1 MGGIAAHLRESGR
14 SFAAVF
20 RSANLRRLQGAWT
33 AVAIGHWGLLVAVSV
48 YAYDQGGE
56 KAVGI
61 IFLLRLVPAGLLAP
75 FVGVLGDRYRREIVL
90 FVSALLRFGFCAA
103 AAVCVWKDAPA
114 ELVYA
119 FAIVTSIANAPY
131 KSAQA
136 AIMPTLAATP
146 SELTATNAVSS
157 TVESL
162 AFFLGPAVAG
172 LLLAVTGVDVVF
184 ALAAAMFGI
193 ASLVILRMNVP
204 RTEASKEVEAST
216 ILSECMAGFR
226 VVFQHK
232 ELRVLMGL
240 FTAQTL
246 VAGLMLV
253 FLVVVAIELLDMGD
267 AGVGYL
273 NSAFGVGALVGA
285 IGALGLT
292 GARRLSPGF
301 LVGLLL
307 WGLPLAVLGLW
318 SSVAIALVLFAIMGA
333 GNSLVDVAGYTLV
346 QRAVPDEV
354 LARVFGVLQFF
365 LLSAL
370 GIGGVLAPVLSD
382 LFGLEN
388 ALIISGLFLPV
399 LVILFGRTVAKIDAQ
414 AAAPETQEL
423 RLLTGVPIFAPL
435 PGTAIEHIAGR
446 LVPLRI
452 EPGTVI
458 VREGDAGDRFYVI
471 VEGEV
476 EVTAEGKPI
485 STLAPGGYF
494 GEIALLKDVP
504 RTATVTAKTPVVLY
518 ALEREDFLSTVTGHA
533 PSAKAA
539 ETVIS
544 SRLSGLQGATGGPLP
559 VVVREARMDCRC
571 GVV

>member
-1 MGGIAAHLRESGR
+1 
-14 SFAAVF
+14 
-20 RSANLRRLQGAWT
+20 
-33 AVAIGHWGLLVAVSV
+33 VAVW
-48 YAYDQGGE
+48 
-56 KAVGI
+56 
-61 IFLLRLVPAGLLAP
+61 R
-75 FVGVLGDRYRREIVL
+75 
-90 FVSALLRFGFCAA
+90 
-103 AAVCVWKDAPA
+103 DAPA

-119 FAIVTSIANAPY
+119 LAIVTSIANAPY

-136 AIMPTLAATP
+136 AIMPTLARTP
-146 SELTATNAVSS
+146 NELTATNAVSS

-162 AFFLGPAVAG
+162 AFFLGPALAG
-172 LLLAVTGVDVVF
+172 ILLAVTGVDIVF
-184 ALAAAMFGI
+184 AVAAAMFGI
-193 ASLVILRMNVP
+193 ASVVILRMKVP

-216 ILSECMAGFR
+216 ILSECLAGFR
-226 VVFQHK
+226 VVFRHR

-267 AGVGYL
+267 SGVGYL

-318 SSVAIALVLFAIMGA
+318 STVGIALVLFAVMGA

-365 LLSAL
+365 LLTAL

-382 LFGLEN
+382 LFGLDN

-399 LVILFGRTVAKIDAQ
+399 LVVLFGRTVARIDAH

-423 RLLTGVPIFAPL
+423 RLLTAVPIFAPL

-452 EPGTVI
+452 EPGTVV

-476 EVTAEGKPI
+476 EVTADGKI
-485 STLAPGGYF
+485 VSQLGPGGYF

-504 RTATVTAKTPVVLY
+504 RTATVTAKTPMVLY
-518 ALEREDFLSTVTGHA
+518 ALEREDFLATVTGHA
-533 PSAKAA
+533 PSVRVADA
-539 ETVIS
+539 VIA
-544 SRLSGLQGATGGPLP
+544 SRLSGLSTAVGNP
-559 VVVREARMDCRC
+559 VSTQS
-571 GVV
+571 

>member
-1 MGGIAAHLRESGR
+1 MGGIGAHLRESGR

-20 RSANLRRLQGAWT
+20 RSPGLRRLQCAWS
-33 AVAIGHWGLLVAVSV
+33 AVALGHWGLLVAVSV
-48 YAYDQGGE
+48 YAYAQDGE

-61 IFLLRLVPAGLLAP
+61 VFLLRLVPAGLLAP
-75 FVGVLGDRYRREIVL
+75 FVGVLGDRYRRELVL
-90 FVSALLRFGFCAA
+90 FVSALLRCGLCAG
-103 AAVCVWKDAPA
+103 AAVAVAMDGPSV
-114 ELVYA
+114 LVYA
-119 FAIVTSIANAPY
+119 LAILTSIANAPY
-131 KSAQA
+131 KSAQQ

-146 SELTATNAVSS
+146 NELTAANAVSS

-162 AFFLGPAVAG
+162 AFFLGPALAG
-172 LLLAVTGVDVVF
+172 VLLALSGTDVVF
-184 ALAAAMFGI
+184 AVAAAMFGA
-193 ASLVILRMNVP
+193 ASLVLLRLHAP
-204 RTEASKEVEAST
+204 RSEAAKEVQAST
-216 ILSECMAGFR
+216 IFSECIAGFR
-226 VVFQHK
+226 VVFQHR

-246 VAGLMLV
+246 IAGLMLV
-253 FLVVVAIELLDMGD
+253 FLVVVAIELLDIGES
-267 AGVGYL
+267 GVGWL
-273 NSAFGVGALVGA
+273 NSAFGVGALLGA
-285 IGALGLT
+285 LGALGLT
-292 GARRLSPGF
+292 GAKRLSPGF

-307 WGLPLAVLGLW
+307 WGLPLVVLGLW
-318 SSVAIALVLFAIMGA
+318 SPVIIAFVLFAIMGA

-370 GIGGVLAPVLSD
+370 GIGGLLAPILTD
-382 LFGLEN
+382 IFGLEN

-399 LVILFGRTVAKIDAQ
+399 LVALFGRTVAKIDAE
-414 AAAPETQEL
+414 AAAPEAQEL

-435 PGTAIEHIAGR
+435 PGTALEHIAGR

-458 VREGDAGDRFYVI
+458 LREGDAGDRFYVI

-476 EVTAEGKPI
+476 EVSAEGKTI
-485 STLAPGGYF
+485 ATQGPGGYF

-504 RTATVTAKTPVVLY
+504 RTATVKAKTPVVLY
-518 ALEREDFLSTVTGHA
+518 ALDREDFLATVTGHA

-539 ETVIS
+539 ETVVA
-544 SRLSGLQGATGGPLP
+544 SRLSDLTTAAGSPISS
-559 VVVREARMDCRC
+559 
-571 GVV
+571 

>member
-184 ALAAAMFGI
+184 AVAAAMFGI

-253 FLVVVAIELLDMGD
+253 FLVVVAIELLDIGD

-307 WGLPLAVLGLW
+307 WGLPLAVLGMW

-458 VREGDAGDRFYVI
+458 VREGDAGDRFYVM

-476 EVTAEGKPI
+476 DVTAEGKSV
-485 STLAPGGYF
+485 STLGPGGYF

-559 VVVREARMDCRC
+559 S
-571 GVV
+571 

>member
-1 MGGIAAHLRESGR
+1 M
-14 SFAAVF
+14 
-20 RSANLRRLQGAWT
+20 
-33 AVAIGHWGLLVAVSV
+33 
-48 YAYDQGGE
+48 
-56 KAVGI
+56 
-61 IFLLRLVPAGLLAP
+61 PAGLLAP
-75 FVGVLGDRYRREIVL
+75 FVGVLGDRYRRELVL
-90 FVSALLRFGFCAA
+90 FVSALLRFVLCAA
-103 AAVCVWKDAPA
+103 AAVGVWRDAPA

-119 FAIVTSIANAPY
+119 LAIVTSIANAPY

-136 AIMPTLAATP
+136 AIMPTLARTP

-162 AFFLGPAVAG
+162 AFFLGPALAG
-172 LLLAVTGVDVVF
+172 VLLAVTGVDVVF
-184 ALAAAMFGI
+184 AVAAAMFGV
-193 ASLVILRMNVP
+193 ASLVILRMHVP
-204 RTEASKEVEAST
+204 RTEARRKSRRRRSSASA
-216 ILSECMAGFR
+216 MAGFR
-226 VVFQHK
+226 VVFRHK

-253 FLVVVAIELLDMGD
+253 FLVVVAIELLDMGES
-267 AGVGYL
+267 GVGYL

-292 GARRLSPGF
+292 GARRLSPAF

-318 SSVAIALVLFAIMGA
+318 STVGIASCCSRSWAPA
-333 GNSLVDVAGYTLV
+333 TRSWTSPAT
-346 QRAVPDEV
+346 RSCSAPSRTRCW
-354 LARVFGVLQFF
+354 LA
-365 LLSAL
+365 SSACSSSSCSCAL

-382 LFGLEN
+382 FFGLEN

-399 LVILFGRTVAKIDAQ
+399 LVLLFGRTVARIDAE
-414 AAAPETQEL
+414 AVAPETQEL

-476 EVTAEGKPI
+476 EVSGRGQADHDPGAGRVLRRDRAAEGRAAHGDGDGEDARRALRARAGGLPGDGDGPRAERAGGGDGHLLAAVGASGRDRPPI
-485 STLAPGGYF
+485 S
-494 GEIALLKDVP
+494 
-504 RTATVTAKTPVVLY
+504 
-518 ALEREDFLSTVTGHA
+518 S
-533 PSAKAA
+533 
-539 ETVIS
+539 
-544 SRLSGLQGATGGPLP
+544 
-559 VVVREARMDCRC
+559 
-571 GVV
+571 

>member
-20 RSANLRRLQGAWT
+20 QSANLRRLQSAWT

-56 KAVGI
+56 QAVGI

-75 FVGVLGDRYRREIVL
+75 FVGVLGDRYRREMVL
-90 FVSALLRFGFCAA
+90 FGSTALRFVLAAA
-103 AAVCVWKDAPA
+103 AAVCVWKGAPA
-114 ELVYA
+114 EVVYA
-119 FAIVTSIANAPY
+119 LAIVTSIANAPY

-136 AIMPTLAATP
+136 AIMPTLARTP

-162 AFFLGPAVAG
+162 AFFLGPALAG
-172 LLLAVTGVDVVF
+172 VLLAATGTDVVF
-184 ALAAAMFGI
+184 AVAAAMFGV
-193 ASLVILRMNVP
+193 ASLVILRLRVP
-204 RTEASKEVEAST
+204 RTDASKEVEAST
-216 ILSECMAGFR
+216 ILSECLAGFR
-226 VVFQHK
+226 VVFRHK

-253 FLVVVAIELLDMGD
+253 FLVVVAIELLDIGES
-267 AGVGYL
+267 GVGYL

-301 LVGLLL
+301 LIGLLL
-307 WGLPLAVLGLW
+307 WGVPLAVLGLW
-318 SSVAIALVLFAIMGA
+318 STVAGALLLFAVMGA

-346 QRAVPDEV
+346 QRAVPDAV

-370 GIGGVLAPVLSD
+370 GIGGALAPVLSD
-382 LFGLEN
+382 LFGLDT
-388 ALIISGLFLPV
+388 ALVISGLFLPV
-399 LVILFGRTVAKIDAQ
+399 LVLLFGRTVARIDAQ
-414 AAAPETQEL
+414 AAAPESQEL
-423 RLLTGVPIFAPL
+423 RLLTGVPLFAPL
-435 PGTAIEHIAGR
+435 PGTSLEHIAGR

-476 EVTAEGKPI
+476 EISAEGNPVA
-485 STLAPGGYF
+485 TQGPGGYF

-504 RTATVTAKTPVVLY
+504 RTATVTAETPVVLY
-518 ALEREDFLSTVTGHA
+518 ALDREDFLATVTGHS

-544 SRLSGLQGATGGPLP
+544 SRLSGLQAATGGILP
-559 VVVREARMDCRC
+559 S
-571 GVV
+571 

>member
-1 MGGIAAHLRESGR
+1 MLARMGGIGAHLRESGR

-48 YAYDQGGE
+48 YAYNQGGE

-75 FVGVLGDRYRREIVL
+75 FVGVLGDRYRREVVL
-90 FVSALLRFGFCAA
+90 FASALLRSVLCVA
-103 AAVCVWKDAPA
+103 AAVSVWRDGPPV
-114 ELVYA
+114 LVYA
-119 FAIVTSIANAPY
+119 LAIVTSIANAPY

-162 AFFLGPAVAG
+162 AFFLGPALAG
-172 LLLAVTGVDVVF
+172 VLLAVAGTDVVF
-184 ALAAAMFGI
+184 AVAAAMFGV
-193 ASLVILRMNVP
+193 AALVILRMKVP
-204 RTEASKEVEAST
+204 GTKAAKEVEAST
-216 ILSECMAGFR
+216 ILSECLAGFR

-232 ELRVLMGL
+232 SLRVLMGL

-253 FLVVVAIELLDMGD
+253 FLVVVAIELLDIGD
-267 AGVGYL
+267 SGVGYL
-273 NSAFGVGALVGA
+273 NSAFGVGAL
-285 IGALGLT
+285 IGALGAFGLT
-292 GARRLSPGF
+292 GARRLSPAF
-301 LVGLLL
+301 LLGLLL

-318 SSVAIALVLFAIMGA
+318 STVGLALVLFAIMGA

-370 GIGGVLAPVLSD
+370 GIGGMLAPVLSD

-399 LVILFGRTVAKIDAQ
+399 LVLLFGRAVAKIDAE
-414 AAAPETQEL
+414 AVAPETQEL

-435 PGTAIEHIAGR
+435 PGTALEHIAGR

-458 VREGDAGDRFYVI
+458 VREGDAGDRFYVV

-485 STLAPGGYF
+485 TTLEPGGYF

-518 ALEREDFLSTVTGHA
+518 ALDREDFLATVTGHP

-539 ETVIS
+539 EGVIA
-544 SRLSGLQGATGGPLP
+544 SRLSGLAAAGSPISS
-559 VVVREARMDCRC
+559 
-571 GVV
+571 

>member
-1 MGGIAAHLRESGR
+1 MGGIGAHLRESGR

-20 RSANLRRLQGAWT
+20 RSPGLRRLQCAWS
-33 AVAIGHWGLLVAVSV
+33 AVALGHWGLLVAVSV
-48 YAYDQGGE
+48 YAYAQDGE

-61 IFLLRLVPAGLLAP
+61 VFLLRLVPAGLLAP
-75 FVGVLGDRYRREIVL
+75 FVGVLGDRYRRELVL
-90 FVSALLRFGFCAA
+90 FVSALLRCGLCAG
-103 AAVCVWKDAPA
+103 AAVAVAMDGPSV
-114 ELVYA
+114 LVYA
-119 FAIVTSIANAPY
+119 LAILTSIANAPY
-131 KSAQA
+131 KSAQQ

-146 SELTATNAVSS
+146 NELTAANAVSS

-162 AFFLGPAVAG
+162 AFFLGPALAG
-172 LLLAVTGVDVVF
+172 VLLALSGTDVVF
-184 ALAAAMFGI
+184 AVAAAMFGA
-193 ASLVILRMNVP
+193 ASLVLLRLHAP
-204 RTEASKEVEAST
+204 RSEAAKEVQAST
-216 ILSECMAGFR
+216 IFSECIAGFR
-226 VVFQHK
+226 VVFQHR

-246 VAGLMLV
+246 IAGLMLV
-253 FLVVVAIELLDMGD
+253 FLVVVAIELLDIGES
-267 AGVGYL
+267 GVGWL
-273 NSAFGVGALVGA
+273 NSAFGVGALLGA
-285 IGALGLT
+285 LGALGLT
-292 GARRLSPGF
+292 GAKRLSPGF

-307 WGLPLAVLGLW
+307 WGLPLVVLGLW
-318 SSVAIALVLFAIMGA
+318 SPVIIAFVLFAIMGA

-370 GIGGVLAPVLSD
+370 GIGGLLAPILTD
-382 LFGLEN
+382 IFGLEN

-399 LVILFGRTVAKIDAQ
+399 LVALFGRTVAKIDAE
-414 AAAPETQEL
+414 AAAPEAQEL

-435 PGTAIEHIAGR
+435 PGTALEHIAGR

-458 VREGDAGDRFYVI
+458 LREGDAGDRFYVI

-476 EVTAEGKPI
+476 EVSAEGKTI
-485 STLAPGGYF
+485 ATQGPGGYF

-504 RTATVTAKTPVVLY
+504 RTATVKAKTRVVLY
-518 ALEREDFLSTVTGHA
+518 ALDREDFLATVTGHA

-539 ETVIS
+539 ETVVA
-544 SRLSGLQGATGGPLP
+544 SRLSDLTTAAGSPISS
-559 VVVREARMDCRC
+559 
-571 GVV
+571 

>member
-1 MGGIAAHLRESGR
+1 MGGIAAHLREAGR

-33 AVAIGHWGLLVAVSV
+33 AVAVGHWGLLVAVSV

-75 FVGVLGDRYRREIVL
+75 FVGVLGDRYRREMVL
-90 FVSALLRFGFCAA
+90 FGSTALRFVLAAA

-114 ELVYA
+114 EVVYA
-119 FAIVTSIANAPY
+119 LAIVTSIANAPY

-136 AIMPTLAATP
+136 AIMPTLASTP

-162 AFFLGPAVAG
+162 AFFLGPALAG
-172 LLLAVTGVDVVF
+172 VLLAATGTDVVF
-184 ALAAAMFGI
+184 AVAAAMFGV
-193 ASLVILRMNVP
+193 ASLVILRMQVP
-204 RTEASKEVEAST
+204 RTGASKEVEAST
-216 ILSECMAGFR
+216 ILSECLAGFR
-226 VVFQHK
+226 VVFRHK

-253 FLVVVAIELLDMGD
+253 FLVVVAIELLDIGE

-301 LVGLLL
+301 LIGLLL
-307 WGLPLAVLGLW
+307 WGVPLAVLGLW
-318 SSVAIALVLFAIMGA
+318 STVAGAFLLFAVMGA

-382 LFGLEN
+382 LFGLDT
-388 ALIISGLFLPV
+388 ALVISGLLLPV
-399 LVILFGRTVAKIDAQ
+399 LVLLFGRTVARIDAH
-414 AAAPETQEL
+414 AAAPESQEL
-423 RLLTGVPIFAPL
+423 RLLTGVPLFAPL
-435 PGTAIEHIAGR
+435 PGTSLEHIAGR

-458 VREGDAGDRFYVI
+458 VREGDAGDRFYVV

-476 EVTAEGKPI
+476 EISAEGKPVA
-485 STLAPGGYF
+485 TQGPGGYF

-504 RTATVTAKTPVVLY
+504 RTATVTTKTPVVLY
-518 ALEREDFLSTVTGHA
+518 ALDREDFLATVTGHS

-544 SRLSGLQGATGGPLP
+544 SRLSGLQAATGGILP
-559 VVVREARMDCRC
+559 S
-571 GVV
+571 

>member
-14 SFAAVF
+14 SFTAVL
-20 RSANLRRLQGAWT
+20 RNTNLRRLQGAWT

-48 YAYDQGGE
+48 YAYGQGGE

-61 IFLLRLVPAGLLAP
+61 VFLLRLVPAGLLAP
-75 FVGVLGDRYRREIVL
+75 FVGVLGDRYRREAVL
-90 FVSALLRFGFCAA
+90 FVSALLRFFLCAG
-103 AAVCVWKDAPA
+103 AAVCVAIDGPA
-114 ELVYA
+114 MLVYA
-119 FAIVTSIANAPY
+119 LAIVTSIANAPY

-146 SELTATNAVSS
+146 NELTAANAVSS

-162 AFFLGPAVAG
+162 AFFLGPALAG
-172 LLLAVTGVDVVF
+172 VLLALTGIDVVL
-184 ALAAAMFGI
+184 AVAAAMFGL
-193 ASLVILRMNVP
+193 ASIVLLRLHAP
-204 RTEASKEVEAST
+204 KTEASKEVEAST

-226 VVFQHK
+226 VVFRHR

-253 FLVVVAIELLDMGD
+253 FLVVVAIEVLDMGD
-267 AGVGYL
+267 SGVGYL
-273 NSAFGVGALVGA
+273 NSAFGVGALLGA
-285 IGALGLT
+285 LGALGLT

-318 SSVAIALVLFAIMGA
+318 STLAVAVALVLFAIMGA

-346 QRAVPDEV
+346 QRAVPDDV

-365 LLSAL
+365 LLCAL
-370 GIGGVLAPVLSD
+370 GVGGLLAPVLSD

-399 LVILFGRTVAKIDAQ
+399 LVLLFGRTVARIDAA

-435 PGTAIEHIAGR
+435 PGTALEHITGR
-446 LVPLRI
+446 LVPLRL
-452 EPGTVI
+452 EPGTVV

-485 STLAPGGYF
+485 TTQGAGGYF

-518 ALEREDFLSTVTGHA
+518 ALEREDFLATVTGHA

-539 ETVIS
+539 EMVVS
-544 SRLSGLQGATGGPLP
+544 SRLSGLSAAAGSPISS
-559 VVVREARMDCRC
+559 
-571 GVV
+571 

>member
-20 RSANLRRLQGAWT
+20 RSANLRRLQGAWS

-48 YAYDQGGE
+48 YAYGQGGE
-56 KAVGI
+56 RAVGI

-75 FVGVLGDRYRREIVL
+75 FVGVLGDRYRRELVL
-90 FVSALLRFGFCAA
+90 FGSALLRCVLAAA
-103 AAVCVWKDAPA
+103 AAVCVWRDASP
-114 ELVYA
+114 ELVYGL
-119 FAIVTSIANAPY
+119 AIVTSIANAPY

-184 ALAAAMFGI
+184 AVAAAMFGI
-193 ASLVILRMNVP
+193 ASIVLLRMNVP
-204 RTEASKEVEAST
+204 RSEASKEVEAST
-216 ILSECMAGFR
+216 ILSECLAGFR
-226 VVFQHK
+226 VVFRHK

-253 FLVVVAIELLDMGD
+253 FLVVVAIQLLDMGD

-273 NSAFGVGALVGA
+273 NSAFGVGALIGA

-301 LVGLLL
+301 LLGLLL

-318 SSVAIALVLFAIMGA
+318 STVGIALVLFAVMGA

-382 LFGLEN
+382 VFGLEN
-388 ALIISGLFLPV
+388 ALIVSGLFLPV
-399 LVILFGRTVAKIDAQ
+399 LVLLFGRTVAKIDAE
-414 AAAPETQEL
+414 AAAPEAQEL
-423 RLLTGVPIFAPL
+423 RLLTGVPILAPL
-435 PGTAIEHIAGR
+435 PGTALEHIAGR

-452 EPGTVI
+452 EPGTVV
-458 VREGDAGDRFYVI
+458 VRQGDAGDRFYVI
-471 VEGEV
+471 VEGEL
-476 EVTAEGKPI
+476 EVTAEGKPV
-485 STLAPGGYF
+485 SSLAPGGYF

-533 PSAKAA
+533 PSTKAA

-544 SRLSGLQGATGGPLP
+544 SRLSGLQAAVGGPLP
-559 VVVREARMDCRC
+559 S
-571 GVV
+571 

>member
-1 MGGIAAHLRESGR
+1 MGGVKAHFRESGR

-20 RSANLRRLQGAWT
+20 RNPNLRRLQGAWS

-48 YAYDQGGE
+48 YAYGQGGE
-56 KAVGI
+56 TAVGI

-75 FVGVLGDRYRREIVL
+75 FVGVLGDRYRRDRVL
-90 FVSALLRFGFCAA
+90 FWSALLRCGLCAG
-103 AAVCVWKDAPA
+103 AAVGVALDAPA
-114 ELVYA
+114 PVVYLL
-119 FAIVTSIANAPY
+119 AILTSIANAPY

-146 SELTATNAVSS
+146 NELTAANAVTS

-172 LLLAVTGVDVVF
+172 LLLAVTDVDVVF
-184 ALAAAMFGI
+184 ILTAVMFGV
-193 ASLVILRMNVP
+193 ASLAILRMDVP
-204 RTEASKEVEAST
+204 RSEAPKEVEAST
-216 ILSECMAGFR
+216 ILSECFAGFR
-226 VVFQHK
+226 VVFQHRS
-232 ELRVLMGL
+232 LRVLIGL

-253 FLVVVAIELLDMGD
+253 FLVIVAIELLDMGD

-273 NSAFGVGALVGA
+273 NSAFGVGAL
-285 IGALGLT
+285 IGALAAIGLT

-301 LVGLLL
+301 LIGLLL

-318 SSVAIALVLFAIMGA
+318 STVAVALVLFAIMGA

-365 LLSAL
+365 LLCAL
-370 GIGGVLAPVLSD
+370 GIGGVLAPVLTD
-382 LFGLEN
+382 AFGLDN
-388 ALIISGLFLPV
+388 ALIVAGLFLPV
-399 LVILFGRTVAKIDAQ
+399 LVLLFGRTVAKIDAE

-423 RLLTGVPIFAPL
+423 RLLTGVPLFAPL
-435 PGTAIEHIAGR
+435 PGTSLEHIAGR

-452 EPGTVI
+452 DPGTVI

-485 STLAPGGYF
+485 TTQGPGGYF

-504 RTATVTAKTPVVLY
+504 RTATVTAKTPAVLY
-518 ALEREDFLSTVTGHA
+518 ALEREDFLAAVTGHA

-544 SRLSGLQGATGGPLP
+544 SRLAGLAAAGTPISS
-559 VVVREARMDCRC
+559 
-571 GVV
+571 

>member
-1 MGGIAAHLRESGR
+1 MGGIGAHLKESGR

-20 RSANLRRLQGAWT
+20 HSANLRRLQGAWT

-48 YAYDQGGE
+48 YAYEQGGE

-75 FVGVLGDRYRREIVL
+75 FVGVLGDRYRREMVL
-90 FVSALLRFGFCAA
+90 FGSALLRFVLAAA
-103 AAVCVWKDAPA
+103 AAVAVWRDAPA
-114 ELVYA
+114 EVVYA
-119 FAIVTSIANAPY
+119 LAIVTSIANAPY

-136 AIMPTLAATP
+136 AIMPTLARTP

-162 AFFLGPAVAG
+162 AFFLGPALAG
-172 LLLAVTGVDVVF
+172 ILLAVTGVDIVF
-184 ALAAAMFGI
+184 AVAAAMFGI
-193 ASLVILRMNVP
+193 ASVVILRMKVP
-204 RTEASKEVEAST
+204 RIEPSKEVEAST
-216 ILSECMAGFR
+216 ILSECLAGFR
-226 VVFQHK
+226 VVFKHR

-273 NSAFGVGALVGA
+273 NSAFGVGALLGA

-292 GARRLSPGF
+292 GARRLSPAF
-301 LVGLLL
+301 LLGLLL

-318 SSVAIALVLFAIMGA
+318 STVAVALVLFAVMGA

-399 LVILFGRTVAKIDAQ
+399 LVVLFGRTVAKIDAA

-435 PGTAIEHIAGR
+435 PGTALEHIAGR

-476 EVTAEGKPI
+476 DVTADGKI
-485 STLAPGGYF
+485 VSQLGPGGYF

-504 RTATVTAKTPVVLY
+504 RTATVTAKTPMVLY
-518 ALEREDFLSTVTGHA
+518 ALEREDFLATVTGHA
-533 PSAKAA
+533 PSVRVADA
-539 ETVIS
+539 VIA
-544 SRLSGLQGATGGPLP
+544 SRLSGLSTAVGNP
-559 VVVREARMDCRC
+559 VSTQS
-571 GVV
+571 

>member
-20 RSANLRRLQGAWT
+20 RSANLRRLQGAWS

-48 YAYDQGGE
+48 YAYGQGGE

-75 FVGVLGDRYRREIVL
+75 FVGVLGDRYRRELVL
-90 FVSALLRFGFCAA
+90 FGSALLRCVLAAA
-103 AAVCVWKDAPA
+103 AAVCVWRHASP
-114 ELVYA
+114 ELVYGL
-119 FAIVTSIANAPY
+119 AIVTSIANAPY

-184 ALAAAMFGI
+184 AVAAAMFGI
-193 ASLVILRMNVP
+193 ASIVLLRMKVP
-204 RTEASKEVEAST
+204 RSEASKEVEAST
-216 ILSECMAGFR
+216 ILSECLAGFR
-226 VVFQHK
+226 VVFRHK

-253 FLVVVAIELLDMGD
+253 FLVVVAIQLLDMGD

-301 LVGLLL
+301 LLGLLL

-318 SSVAIALVLFAIMGA
+318 STVGIALVLFAVMGA

-382 LFGLEN
+382 VFGLEN
-388 ALIISGLFLPV
+388 ALIVSGLFLPV
-399 LVILFGRTVAKIDAQ
+399 LVLLFGRTVAKIDAE
-414 AAAPETQEL
+414 AAAPEAQEL
-423 RLLTGVPIFAPL
+423 RLLTGVPILAPL
-435 PGTAIEHIAGR
+435 PGTALEHIAGR

-452 EPGTVI
+452 EPGTVV

-471 VEGEV
+471 VEGEL
-476 EVTAEGKPI
+476 EVTAEGKPV
-485 STLAPGGYF
+485 SSLAPGGYF

-504 RTATVTAKTPVVLY
+504 RTATVTAKTSVVLY

-533 PSAKAA
+533 PSTKAA

-544 SRLSGLQGATGGPLP
+544 SRLSGLQAAVGGPLP
-559 VVVREARMDCRC
+559 S
-571 GVV
+571 

>member
-1 MGGIAAHLRESGR
+1 MGGIGAHLRESGR

-20 RSANLRRLQGAWT
+20 RSANLRRLQGAWS

-48 YAYDQGGE
+48 YAYGQGGE

-90 FVSALLRFGFCAA
+90 FCSALLRFVLCVAA
-103 AAVCVWKDAPA
+103 AGAVWRDSPA

-119 FAIVTSIANAPY
+119 LAIVTSIANAPY

-136 AIMPTLAATP
+136 AIMPTLARTP
-146 SELTATNAVSS
+146 GELTATNAVSS

-172 LLLAVTGVDVVF
+172 ILLAVTDVDVVF

-193 ASLVILRMNVP
+193 ASVVILRMDVP

-216 ILSECMAGFR
+216 ILSECVAGFR
-226 VVFQHK
+226 VVFKHR

-292 GARRLSPGF
+292 GARRLSPAF
-301 LVGLLL
+301 LLGLLL
-307 WGLPLAVLGLW
+307 WGVPLAVLGLW
-318 SSVAIALVLFAIMGA
+318 SSVAIALVLFAVMGA

-388 ALIISGLFLPV
+388 ALIVSGLFLPV
-399 LVILFGRTVAKIDAQ
+399 LVVLFGRTVAKIDAA
-414 AAAPETQEL
+414 AAAPQTQEL

-435 PGTAIEHIAGR
+435 PGTALEHIAGR

-452 EPGTVI
+452 EPGTVV
-458 VREGDAGDRFYVI
+458 VRQGDAGDRFYVI

-476 EVTAEGKPI
+476 EVTADGQTV
-485 STLAPGGYF
+485 SQLGPGGSF

-518 ALEREDFLSTVTGHA
+518 ALEREDFLATVTGHA
-533 PSAKAA
+533 PSVRVADA
-539 ETVIS
+539 VIA
-544 SRLSGLQGATGGPLP
+544 SRLSGLSTAVGNP
-559 VVVREARMDCRC
+559 VSTQS
-571 GVV
+571 

>member
-1 MGGIAAHLRESGR
+1 MSGIGAHLRESGR

-20 RSANLRRLQGAWT
+20 RSANLRRLQGAWS

-48 YAYDQGGE
+48 YAYGQGGE

-90 FVSALLRFGFCAA
+90 FGSALLRFVLCAA
-103 AAVCVWKDAPA
+103 AAVAVWRDAPA

-119 FAIVTSIANAPY
+119 LAIVTSIANAPY

-136 AIMPTLAATP
+136 AIMPTLARTP
-146 SELTATNAVSS
+146 NELTATNAVSS

-184 ALAAAMFGI
+184 AVAAAMFGI
-193 ASLVILRMNVP
+193 ASLVILRMDVP

-216 ILSECMAGFR
+216 ILSECLAGFR
-226 VVFQHK
+226 VVFKHK

-253 FLVVVAIELLDMGD
+253 FLVIVAIELLDIGD

-301 LVGLLL
+301 LLGLLL

-318 SSVAIALVLFAIMGA
+318 SSVAIALVLFAVMGA

-399 LVILFGRTVAKIDAQ
+399 LVVLFGRTVAKIDAQ

-435 PGTAIEHIAGR
+435 PGTALEHIAGR

-476 EVTAEGKPI
+476 EVTAEGKPV
-485 STLAPGGYF
+485 STLVPGGYF

-504 RTATVTAKTPVVLY
+504 RTATVTAKTPAVLY
-518 ALEREDFLSTVTGHA
+518 ALEREDFLSAVTGHA

-544 SRLSGLQGATGGPLP
+544 SRLSGLQAASGGPLP
-559 VVVREARMDCRC
+559 S
-571 GVV
+571 

>member
-1 MGGIAAHLRESGR
+1 MGGIGAHLRESGR

-90 FVSALLRFGFCAA
+90 FGSSLLRFVLAA
-103 AAVCVWKDAPA
+103 VAAVCVWNDAPA
-114 ELVYA
+114 EAVYA
-119 FAIVTSIANAPY
+119 LAIVTSIANAPY

-136 AIMPTLAATP
+136 AIMPTLAKTP
-146 SELTATNAVSS
+146 NELTATNAVSS

-162 AFFLGPAVAG
+162 AFFLGPALAG
-172 LLLAVTGVDVVF
+172 VLLAVTGVDIVF
-184 ALAAAMFGI
+184 AVAAAMFGV
-193 ASLVILRMNVP
+193 ASLVVLRMDVP
-204 RTEASKEVEAST
+204 KPETSREVEAST
-216 ILSECMAGFR
+216 ILSECLAGFR
-226 VVFQHK
+226 VVFRHK

-307 WGLPLAVLGLW
+307 WGLPLALLGMW
-318 SSVAIALVLFAIMGA
+318 STVAVGLVLFAVMGA

-370 GIGGVLAPVLSD
+370 GIGGVLAPVLSS
-382 LFGLEN
+382 LFGLDA
-388 ALIISGLFLPV
+388 ALVVSGLFLPV
-399 LVILFGRTVAKIDAQ
+399 LVALFGHTVARIDAQ
-414 AAAPETQEL
+414 AAAPEAQEL
-423 RLLTGVPIFAPL
+423 RLLTDVPLFAPL
-435 PGTAIEHIAGR
+435 PGTSLEHIAGR
-446 LVPLRI
+446 LVPVRI
-452 EPGTVI
+452 EEGTVV

-476 EVTAEGKPI
+476 EVSAEGEPVA
-485 STLAPGGYF
+485 TQGPGGYF
-494 GEIALLKDVP
+494 GEIALLRDVP
-504 RTATVTAKTPVVLY
+504 RTATVTAKTPLVLY
-518 ALEREDFLSTVTGHA
+518 ALEREDFLASVTGHA

-544 SRLSGLQGATGGPLP
+544 SRLSVLQAAAGGPLP
-559 VVVREARMDCRC
+559 S
-571 GVV
+571 

>member
-20 RSANLRRLQGAWT
+20 RNTNLRRLQGAWT

-48 YAYDQGGE
+48 YAYGQGGE

-61 IFLLRLVPAGLLAP
+61 VFLLRLVPAGLLAP
-75 FVGVLGDRYRREIVL
+75 FVGVLGDRYRREAVL
-90 FVSALLRFGFCAA
+90 FVSALLRFFLCAG
-103 AAVCVWKDAPA
+103 AAVCVAIDGPA
-114 ELVYA
+114 MLVYA
-119 FAIVTSIANAPY
+119 LAIVTSIANAPY

-146 SELTATNAVSS
+146 NELTAANAVSS

-162 AFFLGPAVAG
+162 AFFLGPALAG
-172 LLLAVTGVDVVF
+172 VLLALTGIDVVL
-184 ALAAAMFGI
+184 AVAAAMFGL
-193 ASLVILRMNVP
+193 ASIVLLRLHAP
-204 RTEASKEVEAST
+204 KTEASKEVEAST

-226 VVFQHK
+226 VVFRHR

-253 FLVVVAIELLDMGD
+253 FLVVVAIEVLDMGD
-267 AGVGYL
+267 SGVGYL
-273 NSAFGVGALVGA
+273 NSAFGVGALLGA
-285 IGALGLT
+285 LGALGLT

-318 SSVAIALVLFAIMGA
+318 STLAVAVALVLFAIMGA

-346 QRAVPDEV
+346 QRAVPDDV

-365 LLSAL
+365 LLCAL
-370 GIGGVLAPVLSD
+370 GVGGLLAPVLSD

-399 LVILFGRTVAKIDAQ
+399 LVLLFGRTVARIDAA

-435 PGTAIEHIAGR
+435 PGTALEHITGR
-446 LVPLRI
+446 LVPLRL
-452 EPGTVI
+452 EPGTVV

-485 STLAPGGYF
+485 TTQGAGGYF

-518 ALEREDFLSTVTGHA
+518 ALEREDFLATVTGHA

-539 ETVIS
+539 EMVVS
-544 SRLSGLQGATGGPLP
+544 SRLSGLSAAAGSPISS
-559 VVVREARMDCRC
+559 
-571 GVV
+571 

>member
-1 MGGIAAHLRESGR
+1 MGGLGAHLRESGR

-20 RSANLRRLQGAWT
+20 RSPGLRRLQGAWS
-33 AVAIGHWGLLVAVSV
+33 AVALGHWGLLVAVSV
-48 YAYDQGGE
+48 YAYSQDGE

-61 IFLLRLVPAGLLAP
+61 VFLLRLVPAGLLAP
-75 FVGVLGDRYRREIVL
+75 FVGVLGDRYRRELVL
-90 FVSALLRFGFCAA
+90 FVSALLRCGLCAG
-103 AAVCVWKDAPA
+103 AAVAVAMDGPSV
-114 ELVYA
+114 LVYA
-119 FAIVTSIANAPY
+119 LAILTSIANAPY
-131 KSAQA
+131 KSAQQ

-146 SELTATNAVSS
+146 NELTAANAVSS

-162 AFFLGPAVAG
+162 AFFLGPALAG
-172 LLLAVTGVDVVF
+172 VLLALSGTDVVF
-184 ALAAAMFGI
+184 AVAAAMFGA
-193 ASLVILRMNVP
+193 ASLVLLRLHAP
-204 RTEASKEVEAST
+204 RSEAAKEVQAST
-216 ILSECMAGFR
+216 IFSECIAGFR
-226 VVFQHK
+226 VVFQHR

-246 VAGLMLV
+246 IAGLMLV
-253 FLVVVAIELLDMGD
+253 FLVVVAIELLDIGES
-267 AGVGYL
+267 GVGWL
-273 NSAFGVGALVGA
+273 NSAFGVGALLGA
-285 IGALGLT
+285 LGALGLT
-292 GARRLSPGF
+292 GAKRLSPGF

-307 WGLPLAVLGLW
+307 WGLPLVVLGLW
-318 SSVAIALVLFAIMGA
+318 SPVIIAFVLFAIMGA

-370 GIGGVLAPVLSD
+370 GIGGLLAPILTD
-382 LFGLEN
+382 IFGLEN

-399 LVILFGRTVAKIDAQ
+399 LVALFGRTVAKIDAE
-414 AAAPETQEL
+414 AAAPEAQEL

-435 PGTAIEHIAGR
+435 PGTALEHIAGR

-458 VREGDAGDRFYVI
+458 LREGDAGDRFYVI

-476 EVTAEGKPI
+476 EVSAEGKTI
-485 STLAPGGYF
+485 ATQGPGGYF

-504 RTATVTAKTPVVLY
+504 RTATVKAKTPVVLY
-518 ALEREDFLSTVTGHA
+518 ALDREDFLATVTGHA

-539 ETVIS
+539 DTVVA
-544 SRLSGLQGATGGPLP
+544 SRLSDLTTAAGSPISS
-559 VVVREARMDCRC
+559 
-571 GVV
+571 

>member
-1 MGGIAAHLRESGR
+1 VGGIGAHLRESGR

-90 FVSALLRFGFCAA
+90 FGSALLRFVLAA
-103 AAVCVWKDAPA
+103 VAAVCVWRDAPA
-114 ELVYA
+114 EAVYA
-119 FAIVTSIANAPY
+119 LAIVTSIANAPY

-136 AIMPTLAATP
+136 AIMPTLASTP
-146 SELTATNAVSS
+146 NELTATNAVSS

-162 AFFLGPAVAG
+162 AFFLGPALAG
-172 LLLAVTGVDVVF
+172 VLLAVTGTDIVF
-184 ALAAAMFGI
+184 AVAAAMFGV
-193 ASLVILRMNVP
+193 ASLVILRMDVP

-216 ILSECMAGFR
+216 ILSECLAGFR
-226 VVFQHK
+226 VVFRHK

-307 WGLPLAVLGLW
+307 WGLPLAVLGMW
-318 SSVAIALVLFAIMGA
+318 STVAVALVLFAVMGA

-382 LFGLEN
+382 LFGLDT

-399 LVILFGRTVAKIDAQ
+399 LVVLFGRTVARIDAH
-414 AAAPETQEL
+414 AAAPEAQEL
-423 RLLTGVPIFAPL
+423 RLLTGVPLFAPL
-435 PGTAIEHIAGR
+435 PGTSLEHIAGR
-446 LVPLRI
+446 LVPVRI
-452 EPGTVI
+452 EPGTVV

-476 EVTAEGKPI
+476 EVSAEGKPI
-485 STLAPGGYF
+485 ATQGPGGYF

-504 RTATVTAKTPVVLY
+504 RTATVTAKTAVVLY
-518 ALEREDFLSTVTGHA
+518 ALEREDFLATVTGHV

-544 SRLSGLQGATGGPLP
+544 SRLSGLQAATGGPLP
-559 VVVREARMDCRC
+559 S
-571 GVV
+571 